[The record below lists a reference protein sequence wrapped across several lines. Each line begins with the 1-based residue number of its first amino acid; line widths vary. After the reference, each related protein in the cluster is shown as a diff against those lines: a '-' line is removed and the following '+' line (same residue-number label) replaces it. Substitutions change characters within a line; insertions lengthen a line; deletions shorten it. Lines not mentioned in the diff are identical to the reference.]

1 MPTTSGD
8 HVLDLRNLRANLAVG
23 LAQVQDDSVPRILL
37 APNFQELLAGGG
49 LLDQTFPREQVSRV
63 VAHPA
68 VNTSSLESVGEMLLA
83 IGPEAGWEESELEM
97 FWAAGFAAASLGPR
111 ILRSD
116 VAAVAVLA
124 LADQLQG
131 EAKRRK
137 RAIRQVRLRRRP
149 NLHLRGVAFDGQ
161 ARDRQRIEPPEIWQR
176 FDLAG
181 LLGPAP
187 QGLRASRCTRCSSTE
202 IGIYVLATQVGHIH
216 LEAAGGEGVDA
227 AVYKAA
233 LQDVRRLL
241 QESLPAEAVLAGV
254 TWAKACPQPSGRMAE
269 VAIVGTNSALEPR
282 STVPADA
289 VFSFILSEN

>member
-1 MPTTSGD
+1 MLPQIAQMGVKTLVLCGAGKVDASYFRS

-116 VAAVAVLA
+116 VAAVAPWQPRYCQRVL
-124 LADQLQG
+124 Q
-131 EAKRRK
+131 
-137 RAIRQVRLRRRP
+137 RAISVYGAETVRAICNSCMGRP
-149 NLHLRGVAFDGQ
+149 T
-161 ARDRQRIEPPEIWQR
+161 
-176 FDLAG
+176 
-181 LLGPAP
+181 PA
-187 QGLRASRCTRCSSTE
+187 
-202 IGIYVLATQVGHIH
+202 
-216 LEAAGGEGVDA
+216 
-227 AVYKAA
+227 
-233 LQDVRRLL
+233 
-241 QESLPAEAVLAGV
+241 
-254 TWAKACPQPSGRMAE
+254 
-269 VAIVGTNSALEPR
+269 
-282 STVPADA
+282 
-289 VFSFILSEN
+289 